1 MREIDL
7 HGHTRE
13 SALRRLAQELHA
25 ARVLG
30 ETTLRV
36 VTGRGLGNDR
46 GEPVLRDH
54 VERWLAG
61 DGRRL
66 GVKVFRR
73 ASHGGALDVELSNPG
88 APRR

>member
-1 MREIDL
+1 VRELDL
-7 HGHTRE
+7 HGHTKE

-30 ETTLRV
+30 ETALRV
-36 VTGRGLGNDR
+36 ITGRGIGNDR

-54 VERWLAG
+54 VERWLAA

-73 ASHGGALDVELSNPG
+73 ASHGGALDVELAKLG
-88 APRR
+88 EPRR